1 MSIIH
6 SQVTSLVTGQ
16 WAQRFRKSGRAC
28 SSERQ
33 EMAVVVTSSQG
44 AGGGGAPRINNYQK
58 RPQVWVLCIRTTFH
72 SLREELGLI
81 YFLPYLKKP
90 ATQTSILPSI
100 QKQGENGWYP
110 VC

>member
-16 WAQRFRKSGRAC
+16 WTQRFRKSGRVC
-28 SSERQ
+28 SSDRQ

-44 AGGGGAPRINNYQK
+44 AGRGAPRINNYQK